1 MAGIGIGREL
11 VGLTHLVAVSD
22 YPILFALVLAASA
35 GAPLPISILLAGLGA
50 ASARSGGPDFSL
62 LVASGVLASVA
73 GDGMDYG
80 IGRAGGQ
87 RVLHWAQSRLRRYRV
102 FASLGRLG
110 APPRQEALVFLSRFA
125 LTPLATP
132 ASLMAGATGL
142 GLGTFLLWDI
152 LGEGVFVIGNLM
164 LGRFLSADGL
174 DDGPLLLV
182 AGALALVSYVGI
194 WLLARAAGTR
204 RHARPWRPQWR
215 STAWLPRTKRVR
227 SERRPSAAA
236 SSLSAR
242 STHPPRHLSGV
253 V

>member
-1 MAGIGIGREL
+1 
-11 VGLTHLVAVSD
+11 VGLTHLVAASD

-35 GAPLPISILLAGLGA
+35 GAPLPIGILLAGLGA
-50 ASARSGGPDFSL
+50 ASAHSGGPDFSL

-80 IGRAGGQ
+80 IGRVGGQ
-87 RVLHWAQSRLRRYRV
+87 RVLHWAQSRLRRHRV

-110 APPRQEALVFLSRFA
+110 APPRQETLVFLSRFA

-194 WLLARAAGTR
+194 WLVARAGN
-204 RHARPWRPQWR
+204 RHHASPQWPRWR
-215 STAWLPRTKRVR
+215 STAWLPRTKRANG
-227 SERRPSAAA
+227 ERRPPAAA

-242 STHPPRHLSGV
+242 PTQPPQHLSGV